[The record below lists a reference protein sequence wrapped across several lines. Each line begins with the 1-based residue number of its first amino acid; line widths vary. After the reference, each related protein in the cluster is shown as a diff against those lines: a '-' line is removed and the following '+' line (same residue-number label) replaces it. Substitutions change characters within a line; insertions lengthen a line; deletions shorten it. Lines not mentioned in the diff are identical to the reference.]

1 MKLRMLTFT
10 GLLTLCMA
18 TPVEAGV
25 IIDFGLS
32 GDDRSRII
40 IAPERH
46 SDWDYAPG
54 YREGRGYR
62 QRYYPRYRRSQFY
75 DSRYRNEHPR
85 YKRRHGRYHHPR
97 RSDIQLRIGF

>member
-1 MKLRMLTFT
+1 MKLRILTLT

-18 TPVEAGV
+18 APVEAGV

-32 GDDRSRII
+32 NDDRSGII

-46 SDWDYAPG
+46 VDWDYAPG
-54 YREGRGYR
+54 TREGWGYR

-75 DSRYRNEHPR
+75 DSRYFG
-85 YKRRHGRYHHPR
+85 KRSRFKRKHDRYHHPR
-97 RSDIQLRIGF
+97 RSNIQLRIGF

>member
-1 MKLRMLTFT
+1 MKLRILTFT

-18 TPVEAGV
+18 APVEAGV

-32 GDDRSRII
+32 DHDRPGII

-75 DSRYRNEHPR
+75 DSHYFG
-85 YKRRHGRYHHPR
+85 KRSRFKRKYDRYHHPR
-97 RSDIQLRIGF
+97 RSNIQLRIGF

>member
-1 MKLRMLTFT
+1 MKLRILTFT

-18 TPVEAGV
+18 APVEAGV

-46 SDWDYAPG
+46 SDWDHAPG

-85 YKRRHGRYHHPR
+85 YGRRHGRYHHPR
-97 RSDIQLRIGF
+97 RSNIQLRIGF

>member
-1 MKLRMLTFT
+1 MKLRILTFT

-18 TPVEAGV
+18 APVEAGV

-32 GDDRSRII
+32 DHDRPGII

-97 RSDIQLRIGF
+97 RSNIQLRIGF